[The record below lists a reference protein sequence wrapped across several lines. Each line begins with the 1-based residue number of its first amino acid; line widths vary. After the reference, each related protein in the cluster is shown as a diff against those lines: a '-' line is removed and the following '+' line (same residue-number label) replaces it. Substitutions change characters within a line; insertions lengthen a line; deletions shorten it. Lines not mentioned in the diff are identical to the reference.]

1 MFKTKF
7 DGEEIKIKNIISTN
21 ARYNDLENRVKN
33 HEWNKKK
40 A

>member
-1 MFKTKF
+1 MF
-7 DGEEIKIKNIISTN
+7 DGEEIKIKNIIFTN
-21 ARYNDLENRVKN
+21 ARYNALENRVQN